1 MSAPTP
7 TFDDEFDTLN
17 LSTGPWKPAISW
29 APNGSTD
36 PTVSSWSMNPAWG
49 PTSAADA
56 NVFSDSNGVLSM
68 AIKPTPGDVKPSD
81 VGSKPFLS
89 GQLTTQASFSQ
100 TYGYFEM
107 NAKLGGGGGV
117 NSAFWLLPEDGS
129 WPPEL
134 DVEEVL
140 GSSPTTLV
148 NTAHSQAGGSHT
160 ANPHWFDIPDA
171 STGFHTYGL
180 DWEPDKLTWYFDG
193 KQVAQENTPA
203 DMNKPMYMLLSD
215 MTGTLSSWIGQ
226 PASGTSTAMQVNWVH
241 AYASNPYANGGTP
254 SGSASPAGT
263 SAAAQPAPAAAST
276 TAPSTTAPVNTL
288 TLHLSEDAWQGNAQ
302 FLVSVD
308 GKALNT
314 ATEVTASHASGSVQ
328 DFAFAGSFGAGPHD
342 VAVTFLNDAYGGSAA
357 TDRNL
362 YVNAIN
368 LDSQHQNLGVA
379 MYGNGTQHFKV
390 G

>member
-1 MSAPTP
+1 MSAPS
-7 TFDDEFDTLN
+7 FDDEFNTLN

-29 APNGSTD
+29 APNGTTD
-36 PTVSSWSMNPAWG
+36 PTVSSWSVNPAWG

-68 AIKPTPGDVKPSD
+68 AIKPTPGDVKPTD
-81 VGSKPFLS
+81 VGNKPFLS
-89 GQLTTQASFSQ
+89 GQLTTQGSFSQ

-107 NAKLGGGGGV
+107 NAKLGSGAGI

-140 GSSPTTLV
+140 GGSPTTLV

-160 ANPHWFDIPDA
+160 ANPHWSDIPDA
-171 STGFHTYGL
+171 SAGFHTYGL
-180 DWEPDKLTWYFDG
+180 DWEPNKLAWYFDG

-203 DMNKPMYMLLSD
+203 DMNKPMYMLLSN
-215 MTGTLSSWIGQ
+215 MTGTSSSWVGQ
-226 PASGTSTAMQVNWVH
+226 PASGTNTAMQVNWVH
-241 AYASNPYANGGTP
+241 AYASNPYANGAAP
-254 SGSASPAGT
+254 IGSASPAGT

-276 TAPSTTAPVNTL
+276 PAESTTAPVNTL
-288 TLHLSEDAWQGNAQ
+288 TLHLSEDVWKGNAQ
-302 FLVSVD
+302 FLVSLD
-308 GKALNT
+308 GKPLDA
-314 ATEVTASHASGSVQ
+314 ATEVTALHKDGAVQ
-328 DFAFAGSFGAGPHD
+328 DFGFAGRFGAGPHD
-342 VAVTFLNDAYGGSAA
+342 VAVTFVNDAYGGSAA

-362 YVNAIN
+362 YVNAID
-368 LDSQHQNLGVA
+368 LGSQHKDVGA
-379 MYGNGTQHFKV
+379 AFYGNGTQHFQV

>member
-1 MSAPTP
+1 MSAPAP

-36 PTVSSWSMNPAWG
+36 PTVSSWSVNPAWG

-68 AIKPTPGDVKPSD
+68 AVKPTPGDVKPSD

-107 NAKLGGGGGV
+107 NAKLGGGAGV

-148 NTAHSQAGGSHT
+148 NTAHSQAGGSPS
-160 ANPHWFDIPDA
+160 ANPHWPNIPDA
-171 STGFHTYGL
+171 SQAFHTYAL

-203 DMNKPMYMLLSD
+203 DMNKPMYMLLST
-215 MTGTLSSWIGQ
+215 MTGTSSSWIGQ

-241 AYASNPYANGGTP
+241 AYASNPYANGATPGTP
-254 SGSASPAGT
+254 AASAT
-263 SAAAQPAPAAAST
+263 STAQPAPAAASAT
-276 TAPSTTAPVNTL
+276 GGSTTAPVNTL

-314 ATEVTASHASGSVQ
+314 ATEVTASHAGGSVQ
-328 DFAFAGSFGAGPHD
+328 DFGFTGNFGAGPHD
-342 VAVTFLNDAYGGSAA
+342 VAVTFLNDAYAGSAA

-362 YVNAIN
+362 YVNAID

-379 MYGNGTQHFKV
+379 TYRNGTQHFKFS
-390 G
+390 

>member
-1 MSAPTP
+1 MSAPAP

-29 APNGSTD
+29 APNGTTD

-49 PTSAADA
+49 PTSATDA

-81 VGSKPFLS
+81 VGGKPFLS
-89 GQLTTQASFSQ
+89 GQLTTQGSFSQ

-107 NAKLGGGGGV
+107 NAKLGGSAGV
-117 NSAFWLLPEDGS
+117 NSALWLLPEDGS

-148 NTAHSQAGGSHT
+148 NTAHSQASGSHT
-160 ANPHWFDIPDA
+160 ANPHWSNIPDA
-171 STGFHTYGL
+171 SAAFHTYAL
-180 DWEPDKLTWYFDG
+180 DWEPDKLTWYFDN

-215 MTGTLSSWIGQ
+215 MTGTSSSWIGQ

-241 AYASNPYANGGTP
+241 AYASNPYANGGLP
-254 SGSASPAGT
+254 SGSAASAGT
-263 SAAAQPAPAAAST
+263 SANAQPGPAAASA
-276 TAPSTTAPVNTL
+276 TAASTTAPVNTL

-314 ATEVTASHASGSVQ
+314 ATEVTASHAGGSVQ

-362 YVNAIN
+362 YVNAID
-368 LDSQHQNLGVA
+368 LDSQHQNLGAA
-379 MYGNGTQHFKV
+379 MYGNGTQHFKL